1 MLETVKLI
9 IFVMMS
15 LVFAFM
21 AIAIAE
27 KESKEYV
34 LNGKEKGIVLFISTM
49 FCVWLVLCNW
59 NASNWYAL
67 MLLNVCFSVLAVSFY
82 IDIKLQELPDRITL
96 IVMIATILILLQP
109 TVMAYGWGVFSSRF
123 VLATLITGASFV
135 FSIKTENLGMGDV
148 KLLFPMLLLIGT
160 SKIIVYLYNVLVPA
174 FIVGIIVL
182 LVKKDKGLKIAFGPF
197 LILGFV
203 LSFSIFPT
211 LFFM

>member
-1 MLETVKLI
+1 
-9 IFVMMS
+9 
-15 LVFAFM
+15 
-21 AIAIAE
+21 
-27 KESKEYV
+27 
-34 LNGKEKGIVLFISTM
+34 
-49 FCVWLVLCNW
+49 
-59 NASNWYAL
+59 

-96 IVMIATILILLQP
+96 IVMLATILILLQP
-109 TVMAYGWGVFSSRF
+109 TVIAYGWGVFSARF
-123 VLATLITGASFV
+123 VLATVITGASFV

-160 SKIIVYLYNVLVPA
+160 SKIVVYLYNVLVPA
-174 FIVGIIVL
+174 FVVGIVVL
-182 LVKKDKGLKIAFGPF
+182 LVKKDKNLKIAFGPF